1 PAELPPGAQ
10 EEWQIRVS
18 RHLSVGRVDEAKAEI
33 GEVLKKTPGDGTA
46 LSFQSVVAVV
56 QNEKEKALGL
66 ARQAV
71 EADPRSASA
80 RIALSYA
87 QQASFDLKGA
97 RSSIAEA
104 VRLEPGNAL
113 AHARL
118 AELWMSI
125 GNLEEAL
132 KAARKAAGLDPGLA
146 RAQSVLGFAYLAEIK
161 TKSSKEAFGKAIVL
175 DMADPLPRLGIGL
188 AMIREGDLSDGRREI
203 EIAASLDPGNSLI
216 RSYLG
221 KAYYEEKRDRPASGQ
236 LEMAKELDPN
246 DPTPYFYD
254 AIRKQTLNRP
264 VEALQDLQ
272 RSISL
277 NGNRAVYRSR
287 LLLDE
292 DQASRSSSLGRIYDD
307 LGFQQLALVE
317 GWKSVNTDPAN
328 HSAHRF
334 LADSYSALPRHET
347 ARTSELLQS
356 QLLQP
361 LNITPVQPE
370 LAESKLLILNGAGP
384 ASASFNEFNP
394 LFNRNRIAFQ
404 SGGVAGSH
412 QTFGDDLVFSGVSG
426 PVSYSLGQFHYETDG
441 FRTND
446 DLRQDIYNVFV
457 QGSLSHKTSVQAEF
471 RARDIEKGDLTL
483 KFNPD
488 DFSPALRQTERNRSI
503 RGGFHH
509 AFSPGSD
516 LIGSFIY
523 QSGKTQLKDV
533 TPGIASVDFRQDP
546 HSYIAELQHV
556 YSSDRLSI
564 VAGAGRSQ
572 INFTDSRDIV
582 IFVPFPPFSIPS
594 STATENSP
602 HHTNLYVYSQLGFLP
617 KLKATLGGSV
627 DFYKDLFVERNQF
640 NPKLGLTWT
649 PLPGTTLRA
658 AAFRVLKRT
667 LNTDQTIEPT
677 QVAGFNQFFD
687 DVNGTKSWRYGGAI
701 DQKFSSNVYGGAE
714 YSWRDLDVP
723 FSRITPLGTT
733 VLQTDWKE
741 RLGRAYLYW
750 TPHKRFAL
758 SVEYLYEK
766 FDRGADLPLDQID
779 QVTTQR
785 FPVGISF
792 FHPCGFSSR
801 LSATYID
808 QEGRFVPP
816 GSNAGTPGVSD
827 SDRFWVVDASLGY
840 RLPKRYGLLSVE
852 AKNLFDKSFKFQDTD
867 HDNPSI
873 QPKRSI
879 FFKFTLAL

>member
-1 PAELPPGAQ
+1 
-10 EEWQIRVS
+10 
-18 RHLSVGRVDEAKAEI
+18 VDEARAEI
-33 GEVLKKTPGDGTA
+33 DETLKKVPGDSTA
-46 LSFQSVVAVV
+46 YALQAVIAVA
-56 QNEKEKALGL
+56 QNEKDKASEL
-66 ARQAV
+66 ARKAV
-71 EADPRSASA
+71 EADPKSAPA

-87 QQASFDLKGA
+87 LQARFDLSGA
-97 RSSIAEA
+97 LGNLREA
-104 VRLEPGNAL
+104 VKAEPGNAL
-113 AHARL
+113 AWARL
-118 AELWMSI
+118 AEMRMSF
-125 GNLEEAL
+125 GDLDDAL
-132 KAARKAAGLDPGLA
+132 KAARKAAELSPDLA
-146 RAQSVLGFAYLAEIK
+146 RAQAVLGYAFLAQVN
-161 TKSSKEAFGKAIVL
+161 TKASRGAFEKAIEL
-175 DMADPLPRLGIGL
+175 DQADPLPRLGLGL
-188 AMIREGDLSDGRREI
+188 AMIREGDLAGGRETI
-203 EIAASLDPGNSLI
+203 EIAASLDPQSSLI

-221 KAYYEEKRDRPASGQ
+221 KAYYEEKRDGPASSQ

-264 VEALQDLQ
+264 VEALHDLQ
-272 RSISL
+272 KSVSL
-277 NGNRAVYRSR
+277 NDNRAVYRSR

-292 DQASRSSSLGRIYDD
+292 DLAARSASLGRIYDD
-307 LGFQQLALVE
+307 LGFQQLALAE

-328 HSAHRF
+328 YSAHRF

-347 ARTSELLQS
+347 ARVSELLQS

-361 LNITPVQPE
+361 INITPVQPQ
-370 LAESKLLILNGAGP
+370 LTQSKLLILGGTGP
-384 ASASFNEFNP
+384 TGVSFNEFNP
-394 LFNRNRIAFQ
+394 LFNRDRLAFQ
-404 SGGVAGSH
+404 ASGVAGSH
-412 QTFGDDLVFSGVSG
+412 HTYGDDLVFSGVSG
-426 PVSYSLGQFHYETDG
+426 PFSYSLGQFHYQTDG

-446 DLRQDIYNVFV
+446 DLSQNIYNVFV
-457 QGSLSHKTSVQAEF
+457 QGSLSPKTSVQVEF

-488 DFSPALRQTERNRSI
+488 DFSPTQRQTERTRSI
-503 RGGFHH
+503 RGGVHH

-523 QSGKTQLKDV
+523 QSGKTRLKDD
-533 TPGIASVDFRQDP
+533 TPGIISVDFRSDP

-556 YSSDRLSI
+556 YSSDRLST

-572 INFTDSRDIV
+572 INVTDAQDIV
-582 IFVPFPPFSIPS
+582 IVVPFPPFSITS

-602 HHTNLYVYSQLGFLP
+602 HHTNLYLYSQLGFLP
-617 KLKATLGGSV
+617 KLKFTLGGSY

-667 LNTDQTIEPT
+667 LITDQTIEPT

-701 DQKFSSNVYGGAE
+701 DQKFSSDVYGGVE

-723 FSRITPLGTT
+723 FTRITPVGTT

-750 TPHKRFAL
+750 TPRKQIAL
-758 SVEYLYEK
+758 SVEYLYER
-766 FDRGADLPLDQID
+766 FERGPDLPLDQID

-785 FPVGISF
+785 FPVGINF
-792 FHPCGFSSR
+792 FHPCGFTSR
-801 LSATYID
+801 LSPTYID
-808 QEGRFVPP
+808 QEGRFVPK
-816 GSNAGTPGVSD
+816 GSNPGTPGVSD

-840 RLPKRYGLLSVE
+840 RLPKRYGLLSIE

-867 HDNPSI
+867 HDNPAI

-879 FFKFTLAL
+879 FFKFTLAI